1 MAGAAA
7 EEHLTIGE
15 AARRAGVAPSALR
28 YWEREGLLPATRIN
42 GRRHYDEQA
51 LRRLAVIDLA
61 KRAGFTV
68 AEIRRLFSG
77 FPDGT
82 PPSERWKAL
91 AEGKLAEIDALI
103 ESADAMRST
112 LEEALRCRCSS
123 LEDCARLD

>member
-1 MAGAAA
+1 VSAGAT
-7 EEHLTIGE
+7 EDHLTIGE
-15 AARRAGVAPSALR
+15 AARRAGVATSTLR
-28 YWEREGLLPATRIN
+28 YWESEGLLPATRVN

-68 AEIRRLFSG
+68 AEIRRLFRG
-77 FPDGT
+77 FPEGT

-91 AEGKLAEIDALI
+91 AEGKLAEIEALI
-103 ESADAMRST
+103 ESAEAMRST
-112 LEEALRCRCSS
+112 LEEALRCRCAS